1 MAFIDSAISLLPPGI
16 PPPLP
21 IFNRISNTARFGMGK
36 APRGRKGGR
45 SKGGRYFAPKARGEG
60 LTKRQVRP
68 LKKIISETRFIF
80 FHVSCGPWYNF
91 LRRAGFSTL
100 GLPVECDGAEC
111 TPEHLLL
118 GRIFPLMVV

>member
-68 LKKIISETRFIF
+68 LKKKSRNP
-80 FHVSCGPWYNF
+80 VSY
-91 LRRAGFSTL
+91 FSMF
-100 GLPVECDGAEC
+100 PVGHG
-111 TPEHLLL
+111 TTS
-118 GRIFPLMVV
+118 